1 MWDDFILVESIVN
14 KLIKVADEKNREL
27 LNAMQIFFGW
37 YEQLKIVI
45 DAQNDPS
52 EYIELI
58 DNAFSIML
66 VLLPFVSEHSS

>member
-1 MWDDFILVESIVN
+1 MEYSIVN